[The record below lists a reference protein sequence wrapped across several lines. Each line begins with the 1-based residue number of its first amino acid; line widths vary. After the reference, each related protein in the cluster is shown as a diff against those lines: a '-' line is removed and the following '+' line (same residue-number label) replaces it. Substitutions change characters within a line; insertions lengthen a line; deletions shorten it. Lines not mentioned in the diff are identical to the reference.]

1 MSRGVAA
8 NSAANDY
15 ISHLLFGAGFLNER
29 PALVVPTA
37 AGNFPSM
44 VTPDLSDAAVAPQR
58 AARARGGRSAIVLLV
73 CAALIALPVASVLAS
88 FVQAPESWATLR
100 HLATT
105 VLPRAALET
114 LALTVLVTIGV
125 AILGTTSAWL
135 VVALQFPGRRFFEW
149 AMLLPLAMPAY
160 IVAYA
165 YTDFLQFAGPVQSG
179 LRSAFDWRRGDYWF
193 PEIRS
198 LPGAAL
204 VFVFVLYPY
213 VYLLARTAFL
223 ARTASMIDAA
233 RSLGL
238 APLATWWRVNLPL
251 ARPAVVAGALLAM
264 METIA
269 DYGAASYFGLQT
281 FTTSIYRA
289 WFSLGDRMAAS
300 QLSAW
305 MLLVVVI
312 VMALEERARG
322 RARFFA
328 APNSAR
334 PAERAV
340 LAGWRRWLAFA
351 GCCVPIFFGF
361 LLPIAI
367 LLGLVRPALG
377 TIAWDRYLAWVGN
390 SVVVAA
396 LAAAITLAVVLALA
410 YAVRLAP
417 AGRAAANVRLAA
429 RAMSL
434 GYAVPGAVIAVG
446 ILVPLARL
454 DNTIDGWM
462 KAVAGTGT
470 GLLLTGS
477 LVALL
482 YAYLVRYFAVA
493 YQPVEAG
500 LARITPAMD
509 ASARSLG
516 SAPADVFRRVHLPL
530 LAPSVFA
537 AALLV
542 FVDVMKE
549 LPATLVLRPFNF
561 DTLAVVAYQLA
572 SDERLGEAAAP
583 SLAIVAVGVLPVIL
597 LSRAISRAAAPIG

>member
-1 MSRGVAA
+1 
-8 NSAANDY
+8 
-15 ISHLLFGAGFLNER
+15 
-29 PALVVPTA
+29 
-37 AGNFPSM
+37 
-44 VTPDLSDAAVAPQR
+44 
-58 AARARGGRSAIVLLV
+58 VLLI
-73 CAALIALPVASVLAS
+73 CAALVALPVASIFASFAQADASWSTLEHLAS
-88 FVQAPESWATLR
+88 
-100 HLATT
+100 T
-105 VLPRAALET
+105 VMPRAALET
-114 LALTVLVTIGV
+114 FLLTTLVTIGV

-135 VVALQFPGRRFFEW
+135 VVGLEFPGRRFFEW

-165 YTDFLQFAGPVQSG
+165 YTDFLQFAGPLQSA
-179 LRSAFDWRRGDYWF
+179 LRLAFDWRRGDYWF
-193 PEIRS
+193 PDIRS
-198 LPGAAL
+198 LPGAAF

-238 APLATWWRVNLPL
+238 SPLATWLRVNLPL
-251 ARPAVVAGALLAM
+251 ARPAVVAGALLAI

-289 WFSLGDRMAAS
+289 WFSLGDRLAAS
-300 QLSAW
+300 QLSAL
-305 MLLVVVI
+305 MLVVVVI

-322 RARFFA
+322 RARYFA

-334 PAERAV
+334 PVTPVV
-340 LAGWRRWLAFA
+340 LHGWRKWLAVA
-351 GCCVPIFFGF
+351 GCCVPVGVGF
-361 LLPIAI
+361 LLPLVI
-367 LLGLVRPALG
+367 LLTLALPALEK
-377 TIAWDRYLAWVGN
+377 IAWTRYLNWFGN
-390 SVVVAA
+390 SVLIALLAA
-396 LAAAITLAVVLALA
+396 LLTIIAVLLLA
-410 YAVRLAP
+410 YAARLAP
-417 AGRAAANVRLAA
+417 PGRAAASMRLAA
-429 RAMSL
+429 RTMNL

-454 DNTIDGWM
+454 DNAVDAWM
-462 KAVAGTGT
+462 KSSFGVAT

-516 SAPADVFRRVHLPL
+516 SPPMDVFRRVHLPL
-530 LAPSVFA
+530 LAPSVLA
-537 AALLV
+537 AGLLV

-572 SDERLGEAAAP
+572 SDERLGEAALP
-583 SLAIVAVGVLPVIL
+583 SLTIVLAGVLPVFL
-597 LSRAISRAAAPIG
+597 LSRAISRSAAPMG